1 MKKIFLCCAAG
12 MSTSMLVERMKQSA
26 HSRDVAVEI
35 TAVPVSDFDQ
45 IIDEADVILL
55 GPQVKF
61 QLQNLSAAAAPHGV
75 PVAAID
81 MMHYGSMQGDKVLDH
96 ALSLLKTAGQGS
108 V

>member
-26 HSRDVAVEI
+26 ASRNIEVEI
-35 TAVPVSDFDQ
+35 SAVPVSDFDQ
-45 IIDEADVILL
+45 IITDADVILL

-61 QLQNLSAAAAPHGV
+61 QLQSITSAAAPHGV

-81 MMHYGSMQGDKVLDH
+81 MMQYGSMQGDKVLDQ
-96 ALSLLKTAGQGS
+96 ALSLLKNAQ
-108 V
+108 

>member
-26 HSRDVAVEI
+26 SGRDIEVEI
-35 TAVPVSDFDQ
+35 TAVPVSDFEQ
-45 IIDEADVILL
+45 IVGEADVILL

-61 QLQNLSAAAAPHGV
+61 QLQSLSAAAAPHGV

-81 MMHYGSMQGDKVLDH
+81 MMQYGAMQGDKVLDH
-96 ALSLLKTAGQGS
+96 ALSLLKSA
-108 V
+108 

>member
-26 HSRDVAVEI
+26 TSRNIEVEI

-45 IIDEADVILL
+45 IITDADVILL

-61 QLQNLSAAAAPHGV
+61 QLQSISSAAAPHGV

-81 MMHYGSMQGDKVLDH
+81 MMLYGSMQGDKVLDH
-96 ALSLLKTAGQGS
+96 ALSLLKNAQ
-108 V
+108 

>member
-26 HSRDVAVEI
+26 ASRNIEVEI

-45 IIDEADVILL
+45 IVSDADVILL

-61 QLQNLSAAAAPHGV
+61 QLQSLASAAAPHGV

-96 ALSLLKTAGQGS
+96 ALSLLPDAQ
-108 V
+108 

>member
-26 HSRDVAVEI
+26 SRRDIEVEI
-35 TAVPVSDFDQ
+35 TAVPVSDFEQ
-45 IIDEADVILL
+45 IVGEADAILL

-61 QLQNLSAAAAPHGV
+61 QLQSLSAAAAPHGV

-81 MMHYGSMQGDKVLDH
+81 MMQYGAMQGDKVLDH
-96 ALSLLKTAGQGS
+96 ALSLLKNA
-108 V
+108 

>member
-26 HSRDVAVEI
+26 ASRNIAVEI
-35 TAVPVSDFDQ
+35 SAVPVSDFDQ
-45 IIDEADVILL
+45 IITDADVILL

-61 QLQNLSAAAAPHGV
+61 QLQSISNAAAPHGV

-81 MMHYGSMQGDKVLDH
+81 MMQYGSMQGDKVLDQ
-96 ALSLLKTAGQGS
+96 ALSLLKNAQ
-108 V
+108 

>member
-26 HSRDVAVEI
+26 ASRNIEVDI
-35 TAVPVSDFDQ
+35 TAVPVSEFDQ
-45 IIDEADVILL
+45 IITDADVILL

-61 QLQNLSAAAAPHGV
+61 QLQSISSAAAPHGV

-81 MMHYGSMQGDKVLDH
+81 MMLYGSMQGDKVLDQ
-96 ALSLLKTAGQGS
+96 ALSLLKNAQ
-108 V
+108 

>member
-26 HSRDVAVEI
+26 ASRNIEVEI
-35 TAVPVSDFDQ
+35 TAVPVSEFDQ
-45 IIDEADVILL
+45 IITDADVILL

-61 QLQNLSAAAAPHGV
+61 QLQSISSAAAPHGV

-81 MMHYGSMQGDKVLDH
+81 MMLYGSMQGDKVLDQ
-96 ALSLLKTAGQGS
+96 ALSLLKNAQ
-108 V
+108 

>member
-26 HSRDVAVEI
+26 ASRNIEVEI

-45 IIDEADVILL
+45 IITDADVILL

-61 QLQNLSAAAAPHGV
+61 QLQSISSAAAPHGV

-81 MMHYGSMQGDKVLDH
+81 MMLYGSMQGDKVLDQ
-96 ALSLLKTAGQGS
+96 ALSLLKNPQ
-108 V
+108 

>member
-26 HSRDVAVEI
+26 ASRNIEVEI

-45 IIDEADVILL
+45 IITDADVILL

-61 QLQNLSAAAAPHGV
+61 QLQSISSAAAPHGV

-81 MMHYGSMQGDKVLDH
+81 MMQYGSMQGDKVLDQ
-96 ALSLLKTAGQGS
+96 ALSLLKNAQ
-108 V
+108 

>member
-26 HSRDVAVEI
+26 ASRNIDVEI
-35 TAVPVSDFDQ
+35 SAVPVSDFDQ
-45 IIDEADVILL
+45 IITDADVILL

-61 QLQNLSAAAAPHGV
+61 QLQSISSAAAPHGV

-81 MMHYGSMQGDKVLDH
+81 MMQYGSMQGDKVLEQ
-96 ALSLLKTAGQGS
+96 ALSLLKNAQ
-108 V
+108 

>member
-26 HSRDVAVEI
+26 SSRNIEVTIE
-35 TAVPVSDFDQ
+35 AVPVSDFDQ
-45 IIDEADVILL
+45 IITDADVILL

-61 QLQNLSAAAAPHGV
+61 QLQSLTRAAEPHGV

-81 MMHYGSMQGDKVLDH
+81 MMQYGSMQGDKVLDH
-96 ALSLLKTAGQGS
+96 ALSLLKNSQ
-108 V
+108 